1 MKPRLTLSAIAF
13 AAIVSA
19 SFAASR
25 AHADPLGEW
34 RVADGNATVQ
44 IRKCGGAYCG
54 FVATTKTAP
63 GRDEKN
69 PDPAKRNRSVLGIEV
84 LISLR
89 PAGKNLWTGTT
100 YNAEDGQYYSA
111 KVSLQSEQALQVE
124 GCVPNGG
131 LCGSETW
138 VRVK

>member
-1 MKPRLTLSAIAF
+1 MKRRLILSAIAF
-13 AAIVSA
+13 AAFSVSQ
-19 SFAASR
+19 
-25 AHADPLGEW
+25 AHADPIGEW

-44 IRKCGGAYCG
+44 IRKCGGGFCG
-54 FVATTKTAP
+54 FVASTRTAP

-69 PDPAKRNRSVLGIEV
+69 PDPSKRSRSVLGIEV
-84 LISLR
+84 LINLR
-89 PAGKNLWTGTT
+89 PAGNNLWTGTT

-111 KVSLQSEQALQVE
+111 TVSMQSERALQIK

-131 LCGSETW
+131 LCGNETW